1 MTSNSKQSFLQDFVL
16 LVPESKGG
24 THVLMGIRDTA
35 DAVLTLGHQKMCHM
49 GEVTQR

>member
-35 DAVLTLGHQKMCHM
+35 DAVLTLRHQRMCHL
-49 GEVTQR
+49 GDVTQR